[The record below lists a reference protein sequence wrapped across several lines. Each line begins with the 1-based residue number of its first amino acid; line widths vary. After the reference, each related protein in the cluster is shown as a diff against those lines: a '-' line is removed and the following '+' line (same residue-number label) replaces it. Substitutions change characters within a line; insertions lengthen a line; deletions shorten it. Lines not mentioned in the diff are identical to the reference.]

1 VGCPYITQYDFWRE
15 LVYFVK
21 YVGVTNRF
29 ALYTATLRNAQLA
42 GIGDITGSI
51 EPGKEADLI
60 VTDDNPL
67 SDLTTLR
74 NVRMV
79 MARGRL
85 IQNPKIKRKAE
96 VDARLDPYL
105 I

>member
-1 VGCPYITQYDFWRE
+1 M
-15 LVYFVK
+15 K

-42 GIGDITGSI
+42 GIGDKTGSI

-60 VTDDNPL
+60 VTDGNPL
-67 SDLTTLR
+67 IDLTTLR

-85 IQNPKIKRKAE
+85 IREPKVKRKEE
-96 VDARLDPYL
+96 VDTRLDPFL